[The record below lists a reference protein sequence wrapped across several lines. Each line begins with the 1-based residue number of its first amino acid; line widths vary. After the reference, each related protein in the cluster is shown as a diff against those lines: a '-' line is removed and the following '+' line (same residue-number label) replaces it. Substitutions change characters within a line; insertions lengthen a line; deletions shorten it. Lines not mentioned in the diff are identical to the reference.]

1 LLSLLKEILHQN
13 DRTNDRIKEKLTGSE
28 LQIYQYV
35 LEKKIINNAEDAA
48 KELNKSVITIQRG
61 IKKLV
66 ELGLIER
73 IGSNKTGYWKIK

>member
-1 LLSLLKEILHQN
+1 M
-13 DRTNDRIKEKLTGSE
+13 
-28 LQIYQYV
+28 YQK
-35 LEKKIINNAEDAA
+35 KKIINNAEDAA

>member
-1 LLSLLKEILHQN
+1 MKEILHQN

-28 LQIYQYV
+28 LQIYQHV

>member
-1 LLSLLKEILHQN
+1 MLSLLKEILHQN

-28 LQIYQYV
+28 LQIYQHV